1 LILFIEKV
9 AFDSHSLI
17 AHEHGDGHGHA
28 HGDQGHNEPQDSL
41 KKPLTQEIKNND
53 IENQNKVNNEDDDSD
68 EEEEAIKNVVS
79 SKGKFASF
87 LQQRNILTGT
97 GSMVKTDKAL
107 LRASQIVSKTLNR
120 DQRNEDMDLLVNPQN
135 TELNQQRKGSVKKE
149 DHVEFIP
156 ASNITPYLLLVA
168 LSFHGFFEGM
178 ALGLQGGPLDTFFL
192 FIAIIS
198 HKWAEAFTLG
208 ISFHKAQTDK
218 QTFIRLII
226 LFSMFTPIGI
236 LIGLVLAG
244 GSMLIEGIFLA
255 MSTGTFIYV
264 ACSEVIVEEF
274 AITKYKY
281 SKFFAYMVGG
291 IFIAGLALVEKF
303 GMGE

>member
-1 LILFIEKV
+1 
-9 AFDSHSLI
+9 
-17 AHEHGDGHGHA
+17 
-28 HGDQGHNEPQDSL
+28 
-41 KKPLTQEIKNND
+41 
-53 IENQNKVNNEDDDSD
+53 
-68 EEEEAIKNVVS
+68 
-79 SKGKFASF
+79 
-87 LQQRNILTGT
+87 
-97 GSMVKTDKAL
+97 
-107 LRASQIVSKTLNR
+107 VSKTLNR

-218 QTFIRLII
+218 QTFIILII

>member
-1 LILFIEKV
+1 
-9 AFDSHSLI
+9 
-17 AHEHGDGHGHA
+17 
-28 HGDQGHNEPQDSL
+28 
-41 KKPLTQEIKNND
+41 
-53 IENQNKVNNEDDDSD
+53 
-68 EEEEAIKNVVS
+68 
-79 SKGKFASF
+79 
-87 LQQRNILTGT
+87 
-97 GSMVKTDKAL
+97 MVKTDKAL

-281 SKFFAYMVGG
+281 SKFFFCLYGRWNLYCWVS
-291 IFIAGLALVEKF
+291 FS
-303 GMGE
+303 